1 MAKNTRSELVNEAD
15 RCGHFDQMDLGEW
28 RISRCTAIKAKESE
42 DTGEYPVLRLVGRDD
57 RYEAQSDGS
66 ATRKP

>member
-15 RCGHFDQMDLGEW
+15 RCGHFEQMDLGEW
-28 RISRCTAIKAKESE
+28 RISRCTAIDAKES
-42 DTGEYPVLRLVGRDD
+42 DDSGEYPALRLVRSDD
-57 RYEAQSDGS
+57 DDDAQAGGS